1 MGLDS
6 GELGDCLSSVLLFI
20 GAKGGIFFFFFF
32 PRLSTGLTVRPFF
45 DQFPPDIGLPELGE

>member
-1 MGLDS
+1 MELDS

-20 GAKGGIFFFFFF
+20 GAKGIFFFFSFF

-45 DQFPPDIGLPELGE
+45 DQFPPDIGFPELEE